1 MSTDLV
7 EDVDS
12 SEPGEFELPVVQ
24 ESRLPTFMHQRDGHL
39 TRELLLEPGGFGLG
53 KVPAKSKPDA
63 TTTMTCGYCSTGCGL
78 NIHLKDGE
86 AVSLTPATEYP
97 VNLGM
102 ACPKGWEALTVL
114 DSPDL
119 ATRPLLKD
127 ESGKL
132 VPTDWDT
139 ALTTFTDR
147 FKEIQQRHGTESVA
161 FLSTGQIPTEEM
173 ALLGALTKFGM
184 GILHG
189 DGNTRQ
195 CMATSVVSY
204 KQSFGFDAPPYTY
217 QDFEESD
224 VIVLVG
230 SNLCIA
236 HPIMWER
243 VMRNPHNPEIV
254 VIDPRMTE
262 TAMQATQHLALAPK
276 SDQSLLYGIAKIL
289 IDNYWLDESFVEQS
303 TSGFAEFAEYV
314 QQFTLERVSAD
325 TGLSADQ
332 IERLA
337 ETIHAGKRVSFWW
350 TMGVNQSYHGVRTAQ
365 AIINLAL
372 MTGNIGRPG
381 TGANSITG
389 QCNAMGSRLFSNTTN
404 MLGGHDFANEDHR
417 QKVADILEIDS
428 KQIPREPSWAYHEI
442 IEGILRGK
450 IKGLWVICT
459 NPAHSWINQTQCRDI
474 LERLDFLVVQ
484 DMYHTT
490 ETARMADLILPAA
503 GWGEKEG
510 TFINSERRIGV
521 LKKVR
526 KAPGE
531 ALSDF
536 SIFRLVAEYWGVGK
550 LFEKWSSPEAVF
562 QILKQLSADQPCD
575 ITGVDDYRMLDE
587 QGGIQWPFATLVG
600 PVPTGHSSDTRLVGT
615 GPASNERRLFEDGRF
630 YHADGRAKF
639 LFEDP
644 RPMPEPPSAQFP
656 LILLTGRGTASQWHT
671 QTRTSK
677 SAVLKKLYPAKLYVE
692 INPTDAR
699 KRGIKPQD
707 TVIVLTQRG
716 RLRATAFVTPNV
728 QPGQLFL
735 PMHYEEV
742 NQLTDAVFYPY
753 SKQPSYKACAAQV
766 LRG

>member
-1 MSTDLV
+1 MPPEITD
-7 EDVDS
+7 EIESVDL
-12 SEPGEFELPVVQ
+12 ELPVVQ
-24 ESRLPTFMHQRDGHL
+24 ESRLPAFMHQRDGHL

-114 DSPDL
+114 DSPDR
-119 ATRPLLKD
+119 ATRPLIKD

-139 ALTTFTDR
+139 ALRTFTDR
-147 FKEIQQRHGTESVA
+147 FKNIQQCHGTESVA

-195 CMATSVVSY
+195 CMATSVVAY
-204 KQSFGFDAPPYTY
+204 KQAFGFDAPPYTY

-243 VMRNPHNPEIV
+243 VMRNPHEPEIV

-262 TAMQATQHLALAPK
+262 TAMQATQHVPLAPK

-289 IDNYWLDESFVEQS
+289 IDNNWLDDSFIEQS
-303 TSGFAEFAEYV
+303 TNGFTEFAAFVE
-314 QQFTLERVSAD
+314 QFTLERVSAE
-325 TGLSADQ
+325 TGLAAEQ

-337 ETIHAGKRVSFWW
+337 EIIHAGKRVSFWW
-350 TMGVNQSYHGVRTAQ
+350 TMGVNQSYQGVRTAQ

-404 MLGGHDFANEDHR
+404 LLGGHDFADEDHR
-417 QKVADILEIDS
+417 QKVADILAIDS
-428 KQIPREPSWAYHEI
+428 EQIPREPSWAYHEI

-490 ETARMADLILPAA
+490 ETATMADLVLPAA

-536 SIFRLVAEYWGVGK
+536 SIFRLIADYWGVGK
-550 LFEKWSSPEAVF
+550 MFEKWSSPDAVF

-587 QGGIQWPFATLVG
+587 LGGIQWPFEGRESRVEGREAEGKGSRPSTRG
-600 PVPTGHSSDTRLVGT
+600 PQPSQ
-615 GPASNERRLFEDGRF
+615 RRLFEDGRF

-639 LFEDP
+639 LFEEP

-707 TVIVLTQRG
+707 TVIVMSQRG
-716 RLRATAFVTPNV
+716 RVRASAFVTPNV

-742 NQLTDAVFYPY
+742 NQLTDAVFDPY
-753 SKQPSYKACAAQV
+753 SKQPSYKACAAQI